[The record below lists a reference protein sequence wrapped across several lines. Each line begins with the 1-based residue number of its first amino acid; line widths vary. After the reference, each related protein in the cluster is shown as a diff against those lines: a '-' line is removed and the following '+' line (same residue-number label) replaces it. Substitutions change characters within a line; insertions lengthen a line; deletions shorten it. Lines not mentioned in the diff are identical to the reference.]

1 MCLAIPARIVSI
13 KGTLAEVEIEGMST
27 QADLSVLP
35 DVKIGDYVMVHAGL
49 AIQKYDEEEALANL
63 ALIREL
69 YERLAAD
76 EHPSV

>member
-1 MCLAIPARIVSI
+1 MCLAIPAKITAI
-13 KGTLAEVEIEGMST
+13 KGPYATVEAEGMVT
-27 QADLSVLP
+27 TADVSVLS

-69 YERLAAD
+69 YAKLGS
-76 EHPSV
+76 P

>member
-1 MCLAIPARIVSI
+1 MCLAIPAKVTALN
-13 KGTLAEVEIEGMST
+13 GHTATVEAEGMVT
-27 QADLSVLP
+27 AADVSVLS

-69 YERLAAD
+69 YAKLGS
-76 EHPSV
+76 P

>member
-1 MCLAIPARIVSI
+1 MCLAIPAKVTALNGYRATV
-13 KGTLAEVEIEGMST
+13 EVEGMVT
-27 QADLSVLP
+27 TADVSVLP

-69 YERLAAD
+69 YEKLD
-76 EHPSV
+76 TP

>member
-1 MCLAIPARIVSI
+1 MCLAIPAKITALHGSYA
-13 KGTLAEVEIEGMST
+13 TVEAEGMVT
-27 QADLSVLP
+27 TADVSVLS

-69 YERLAAD
+69 YAKLGS
-76 EHPSV
+76 P